1 MGSEMCIRDRP
12 YVTAV
17 YGGQAEGVKV
27 LTDKLKGELQ
37 DTMAMCGVHSL
48 SEISGDMIFR
58 G

>member
-1 MGSEMCIRDRP
+1 MRAHLPHYLGDGP
-12 YVTAV
+12 

-48 SEISGDMIFR
+48 SEISRELLF
-58 G
+58 

>member
-1 MGSEMCIRDRP
+1 MPASWPGPMSP
-12 YVTAV
+12 PST
-17 YGGQAEGVKV
+17 GGQAEGVKV